1 MDLGELTLE
10 KALALVGT
18 NFEVTLPDG
27 ATTNMKL
34 DEALTLDVRQRRR
47 TRGAPVPKREPF
59 SLYFLGDPKVL
70 LPQGTY
76 DFRSE
81 AVQFENLFIVPIGQ
95 DEEGTEY
102 EAVFT

>member
-10 KALALVGT
+10 KALPLVGT
-18 NFEVTLPDG
+18 NFDVTLPDG
-27 ATTNMKL
+27 GTTSVKL

-47 TRGAPVPKREPF
+47 PRGEPKMKREPF
-59 SLYFLGDPKVL
+59 SLYFLGDPKIL

-76 DFRSE
+76 DFNSE
-81 AVQFENLFIVPIGQ
+81 AVQFEGLFIVPIGH
-95 DEEGTEY
+95 DEEATEY